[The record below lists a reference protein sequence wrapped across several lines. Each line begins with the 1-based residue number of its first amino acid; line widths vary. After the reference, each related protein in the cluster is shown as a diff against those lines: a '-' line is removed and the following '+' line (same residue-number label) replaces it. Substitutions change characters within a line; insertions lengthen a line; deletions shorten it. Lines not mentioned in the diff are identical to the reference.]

1 MKKVFLI
8 IIALVAVGIAAF
20 YFMSKNQYDFNL
32 RSAFKEQ
39 TTLEDFKGKK
49 LIVYFGYTFCP
60 DICPSTLSLIGRNLK
75 ILKDPKAHVLFISL
89 DISRDGNLTLTNE
102 WLRYF
107 YPNADALIAKDDTV
121 LKKVAKNYGVQYKK
135 IDINDSVMKYSV
147 AHSSEIF
154 LIDENGKLQ
163 KAIRDLNPE
172 EVAKELKIFLSSK

>member
-20 YFMSKNQYDFNL
+20 YFISKNQYDFNL

-75 ILKDPKAHVLFISL
+75 TLKDPKAHVLFISL
-89 DISRDGNLTLTNE
+89 DISRDGNLTSTNE

-107 YPNADALIAKDDTV
+107 YPNADALIAKDDSV

-163 KAIRDLNPE
+163 KVIRDLNPE